1 MINLDENVT
10 SEMNRYLDGTTIE
23 EILERNKKMFHF
35 QVMFNATQMEQGID
49 VLELIVRGYNCLKR
63 HGFNTLSDLVN
74 GVETKED
81 ATSKKQLLRVRN
93 LGRKSAEEI
102 LMKLFYY
109 QFQVLSDERKKAY
122 MQRIVEANL

>member
-10 SEMNRYLDGTTIE
+10 REMNKYLDGTTIE
-23 EILERNKKMFHF
+23 EILERNKKIFHF
-35 QVMFNATQMEQGID
+35 QVMFNSIQMEQGID
-49 VLELIVRGYNCLKR
+49 VLDLSVRGYNCLKR
-63 HGFNTLSDLVN
+63 HGFNTLRDLVN

-81 ATSKKQLLRVRN
+81 ATSKRQLLRVRN

-109 QFQVLSDERKKAY
+109 QFQVLSDERKKSY
-122 MQRIVEANL
+122 MQKIVEANL

>member
-1 MINLDENVT
+1 MIELDEKVT
-10 SEMNRYLDGTTIE
+10 SEMNKYLDGTTIE
-23 EILERNKKMFHF
+23 EILVRNKKMFHF
-35 QVMFNATQMEQGID
+35 QVMFNSTQMEQEID
-49 VLELIVRGYNCLKR
+49 VLELSVRGYNCLKR
-63 HGFNTLSDLVN
+63 HGFNTLRDLVN

-81 ATSKKQLLRVRN
+81 ATSKRQILRVRN

-109 QFQVLSDERKKAY
+109 QFQVLSDERKKEY